1 MRFAI
6 SIVGLLAVC
15 GPASAAPFHDLHY
28 PEKACIVLA
37 AAKLP
42 AAPGL
47 VVTGATA
54 ELRTEKNDAFPYA
67 YRLIRFSA
75 KFAGL
80 EVAFTAHCTWDP
92 TAGIVVGI
100 DRIE

>member
-1 MRFAI
+1 MSNRSPAYSEI
-6 SIVGLLAVC
+6 SQ
-15 GPASAAPFHDLHY
+15 SSF
-28 PEKACIVLA
+28 
-37 AAKLP
+37 
-42 AAPGL
+42 